1 MNELEKDQ
9 DPSAQRRM
17 VQAQLCGRH
26 SITLANGMQ
35 IHIWRRGNSYLVRG
49 RLEGRQFG
57 EVLGT
62 DEVSAEARLCEIRTQ
77 LENGAFTLPRDR
89 ASQPKRARN
98 LNMRA
103 PLDDLIDVYIQDRRR
118 LRGRKTANRYRS
130 SGDHI
135 KAYQSQPEIRK
146 KYPSAAMVD
155 RSYVVGLIT
164 YLHKRQVTRNGRPG
178 AAPRLMSSKSVYE
191 ILTLLRTI
199 LEFGKRAEIGL
210 LPPVFVNPVTGDLVA
225 KPPRK
230 SPIRD
235 IKLNIERRIRM
246 MRVAD
251 GFQLCVFAP
260 LVVMPLRPDELCGM
274 LVEEV
279 DFNAGFAHFGSR
291 FNDSDF
297 TKGKTSFDVPFP
309 EELTC
314 PISHAMAS
322 RSSGPLFMKR
332 ALFERHVRNTT
343 RIPQS
348 ESVEGIVAKRL
359 LAVRPSTSQ
368 DAKLVSRT
376 VLRELGGISYD
387 ELLTEFKKLAT
398 IAGIDG
404 NVTPYDLR
412 HAITTELSRVGV
424 SENVR
429 RYCTGHAMSDIMDT
443 YTALDLPTIR
453 KEFESYWE
461 FVRELTEAISE
472 RCWHLFGSDL
482 DNAA

>member
-1 MNELEKDQ
+1 MNEPTSNQ
-9 DPSAQRRM
+9 QTPHQRRM
-17 VQAQLCGRH
+17 VQATLYGRH
-26 SITLANGMQ
+26 SITLANGKS
-35 IHIWRRGNSYLVRG
+35 IHIWRRRNSYLVRG
-49 RLEGRQFG
+49 WWEGRQFG
-57 EVLGT
+57 EVLGS

-77 LENGAFTLPRDR
+77 LENGTYASPRDCAR
-89 ASQPKRARN
+89 QPKRARN
-98 LNMRA
+98 VYLRA
-103 PLDDLIDVYIQDRRR
+103 PLEDLIDAYVQDRRT
-118 LRGRKTANRYRS
+118 LRGKKTATRYRS

-135 KAYQSQPEIRK
+135 KAYQNQPEIRK
-146 KYPSAAMVD
+146 KYPSAAMID
-155 RSYVVGLIT
+155 RSYVVGLLT
-164 YLHKRQVTRNGRPG
+164 FLRKREVTRNGRPG
-178 AAPRLMSSKSVYE
+178 STPRLMSSKGVYE

-210 LPPVFVNPVTGDLVA
+210 LPPGFVNPVTGDLVA

-235 IKLNIERRIRM
+235 IKLNLERRIRM

-251 GFQLCVFAP
+251 GFQLCVFAA
-260 LVVMPLRPDELCGM
+260 LMVMPLRPDELCGM

-279 DFNAGFAHFGSR
+279 NFDAGFAHFGSR

-309 EELTC
+309 EELSC
-314 PISHAMAS
+314 PISQALAS

-412 HAITTELSRVGV
+412 HAVTTELSRVGV

-453 KEFESYWE
+453 KEFETYWE